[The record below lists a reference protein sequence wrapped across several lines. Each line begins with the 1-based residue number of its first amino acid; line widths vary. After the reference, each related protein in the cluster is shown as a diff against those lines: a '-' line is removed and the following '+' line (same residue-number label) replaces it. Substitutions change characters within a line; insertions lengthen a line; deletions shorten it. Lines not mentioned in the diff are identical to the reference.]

1 MILTFILRGIGGINA
16 NFGETHMCQ
25 DILCAT
31 ADVLNLKPNE
41 ETVTSAEIHRCK
53 GQYILLSGG
62 NLKGTIAP
70 CV

>member
-1 MILTFILRGIGGINA
+1 
-16 NFGETHMCQ
+16 MCQ
-25 DILCAT
+25 DILCTT
-31 ADVLNLKPNE
+31 ADVLNLWPNE